1 MFQKRRDA
9 IKAMQDTGYE
19 CPKITGWDR
28 ALPSDIDFVLDVD
41 GITEAEMPLTN
52 SISKPLIFASFP

>member
-1 MFQKRRDA
+1 
-9 IKAMQDTGYE
+9 MQDTGYE